1 MGAIST
7 DLFVDVTFA
16 RTLALSSIPAQ
27 AMTVGHLE
35 KTAKSE
41 KVLGLAI

>member
-1 MGAIST
+1 MGVVST
-7 DLFVDVTFA
+7 DLFVDVT
-16 RTLALSSIPAQ
+16 LAQTFSSILAQ
-27 AMTVGHLE
+27 AMAVGHLE